1 MPLENAGIISGF
13 QYWRCAK
20 CAHPFVFVDVGRR
33 HEQTCRIEPLSDGK
47 YRVDEQVFDNRE
59 SAMAYMEKSDS
70 AFFVASKTKTYELI
84 ETSSLETPYYRR
96 DVETGEWEYMSGG
109 SWESIGQ
116 NIDLDKMLE
125 ELKQGVNYDNAAK
138 SC

>member
-1 MPLENAGIISGF
+1 MG
-13 QYWRCAK
+13 
-20 CAHPFVFVDVGRR
+20 
-33 HEQTCRIEPLSDGK
+33 
-47 YRVDEQVFDNRE
+47 
-59 SAMAYMEKSDS
+59 KSDS
-70 AFFVASKTKTYELI
+70 AFFVAFKARTYELI

-116 NIDLDKMLE
+116 NADLDKMLK
-125 ELKQGVNYDNAAK
+125 ELKQGVNYGNAAE

>member
-1 MPLENAGIISGF
+1 
-13 QYWRCAK
+13 
-20 CAHPFVFVDVGRR
+20 
-33 HEQTCRIEPLSDGK
+33 
-47 YRVDEQVFDNRE
+47 
-59 SAMAYMEKSDS
+59 
-70 AFFVASKTKTYELI
+70 
-84 ETSSLETPYYRR
+84 
-96 DVETGEWEYMSGG
+96 MSGG